1 MAHHFILLRLNPFGL
16 RVDRE
21 GWCLSTLCHSC
32 GFACQQRVIKTFPG
46 PGCLHSEDGVV
57 WLWHSLVNLYIYIY
71 IYQIKSED
79 KNFNFQIIR
88 ASATY
93 VASIYKQQN
102 ISRRLT
108 FEEWFYW
115 YQQAR
120 VPLVQPLIH
129 KCLKNSLWLVII
141 VVICLPKFCTQY
153 RQGVHYFLET
163 KFNVFSRFFT

>member
-1 MAHHFILLRLNPFGL
+1 MSWL
-16 RVDRE
+16 RVSLSAE
-21 GWCLSTLCHSC
+21 GAKNVSWPWLSPLR
-32 GFACQQRVIKTFPG
+32 GWG
-46 PGCLHSEDGVV
+46 
-57 WLWHSLVNLYIYIY
+57 SLTMALTGKFVYIYIY